1 MRPAALPALRQLLPL
16 TVSVFVLLALAACA
30 TPSMP
35 AAVKDTPIDL
45 QRYMGKWYVIA
56 NIPYFA
62 ERGNVASVD
71 HYSLRDDDTIDVRFT
86 YRTGFSQ
93 PLKTTDSVAT
103 VQPGTGNRLWSQRFF
118 HVVPAKYR
126 ILEVADDYSWALVD
140 YPGREMAWIL
150 ARSPDMDDAQYQQL
164 LGKLRGFDVNS
175 DKLWRVPHRADQVGE
190 LGFDHP
196 DDP

>member
-1 MRPAALPALRQLLPL
+1 MSRSRLLHPRLALP
-16 TVSVFVLLALAACA
+16 VLLLILLAACA

-35 AAVKDTPIDL
+35 ASVKDTPVDL
-45 QRYMGKWYVIA
+45 QRYMGDWYVIA

-71 HYSLRDDDTIDVRFT
+71 RYTLRDGNKIDVHFT

-93 PLKTTDSVAT
+93 PQKTVDSVAK
-103 VQPGTGNRLWSQRFF
+103 VEPGTGNRLWSQRFF
-118 HVVPAKYR
+118 KVVPAKYR
-126 ILEVADDYSWALVD
+126 ILEVAPDYSWALVD
-140 YPGREMAWIL
+140 YPGRDLAWIL
-150 ARSPDMDDAQYQQL
+150 ARSPQMDDAQYQQL
-164 LGKLRGFDVNS
+164 LEKLRGFGVNS
-175 DKLWRVPHRADQVGE
+175 DKLWRVPQVAEQVGQ

>member
-1 MRPAALPALRQLLPL
+1 MSRPFPGLRPLLPIAAL
-16 TVSVFVLLALAACA
+16 FMLAGCA
-30 TPSMP
+30 TPPMP

-45 QRYMGKWYVIA
+45 NRYMGDWYVIA

-71 HYSLRDDDTIDVRFT
+71 SYTLREDGRIDVHFA

-93 PLKTTDSVAT
+93 PVKTIDSVAK
-103 VQPGTGNRLWSQRFF
+103 VEPGTDNRLWSQRFF
-118 HVVPAKYR
+118 KVVPAKYR
-126 ILEVADDYSWALVD
+126 ILEVAPDYSWALVD

-150 ARSPDMDDAQYQQL
+150 ARSPAMDDAQYQQL
-164 LGKLRGFDVNS
+164 LEKLRGFDVNS
-175 DKLWRVPHRADQVGE
+175 DKLWRVPQTADQVGK

>member
-1 MRPAALPALRQLLPL
+1 MSRPSPGLRLLLPVATL
-16 TVSVFVLLALAACA
+16 FMLAACA

-35 AAVKDTPIDL
+35 AAVKDTSIDL
-45 QRYMGKWYVIA
+45 KRYMGDWYVIA

-71 HYSLRDDDTIDVRFT
+71 SYTLRDDGKVDVHFA

-93 PLKTTDSVAT
+93 PVKTIDSVAK
-103 VQPGTGNRLWSQRFF
+103 VESGTDNRLWSQRFF
-118 HVVPAKYR
+118 KVVPAKYR
-126 ILEVADDYSWALVD
+126 ILEVAPDYSWALVD

-150 ARSPDMDDAQYQQL
+150 ARSPDMDDAQYQRL
-164 LGKLRGFDVNS
+164 LDKLDRFDVNS
-175 DKLWRVPHRADQVGE
+175 DKLWRVPQTTDQVGK

>member
-1 MRPAALPALRQLLPL
+1 MSRSRLLHPHLALP
-16 TVSVFVLLALAACA
+16 VLLLTLLAACA

-35 AAVKDTPIDL
+35 ASVKATPVDL
-45 QRYMGKWYVIA
+45 QRYMGDWYVIA

-71 HYSLRDDDTIDVRFT
+71 RYTLRDDDKIDVHFT

-93 PLKTTDSVAT
+93 PEKSVDSVAK
-103 VQPGTGNRLWSQRFF
+103 VEPGTGNRLWSQRFF
-118 HVVPAKYR
+118 KVVPAKYR
-126 ILEVADDYSWALVD
+126 ILEVAPDYSWALVD
-140 YPGREMAWIL
+140 YPGRDLAWIL
-150 ARSPDMDDAQYQQL
+150 ARSPQMDDAQYQQL
-164 LGKLRGFDVNS
+164 LEKLRGFGVNS
-175 DKLWRVPHRADQVGE
+175 DKLWRVPHTAEQVGQ